1 MASFPDSGWSPP
13 DVNEESYVF
22 TCSSADLPTN
32 PLLMASVGNGHIS
45 TIVYHDRIFMN
56 GLYNGEGKKSHRA
69 AIPALNRIQLKPR
82 AETTSIFS
90 LDCIKGSFTEV
101 QSSKDVQVQ
110 HLVCAHRTIPSLL
123 VNQIR
128 IERVDGST
136 QDSEVTINLEAG
148 SMDLQ
153 INNELLMH
161 HYQGWYCIWQEGRID
176 IWSDEIKTN
185 QLVYGCQYYLLSSLP
200 AQYDANCTVH
210 EFYGLSPES
219 LSCGDGT
226 GEDYLGHVF
235 WDQETWMYPPI
246 LVLHADIARELLN
259 TRLRVKEQAQRN
271 AEANL
276 KHGVQFSWGQAVTGL
291 PVSPSDDC
299 EKYELHVSADV
310 ALALRQYF
318 YLTGESTD
326 SLTDLSQQLADYW
339 ISRLSW
345 LKDKQKYGVLV
356 QNWIRKTVVILK
368 NGIVKG
374 SQAFVIL
381 VGVMPPDEWHYPINN
396 SAYTNMGAK
405 LAISFPSEQSQST
418 LPAKSSREE
427 PTSTDIYVPF
437 DDKLN
442 YHPEF
447 DGYSVTDPETS
458 HVKQADVILIG
469 YPLDAETN
477 QSVRESD
484 LDLYEK
490 VTTKNGPAMTWSMF
504 CIGHMEVG
512 QPAKAAEMYERQL
525 LQATPPFQVWSEY
538 PDETGAI
545 NFITGMGGFLQ
556 SLLNG
561 YVGIRIRAEG
571 IRLQPELPPSS
582 SRLKVTGLNY
592 HGAKFD
598 IDIQKEEKTV
608 MRTDANFSLREFFL
622 SYEEGKP
629 ADVLDTNS
637 IVNLKDCQSLIYQ
650 SES

>member
-1 MASFPDSGWSPP
+1 MIGQIYETEMPGDKTIQITEFYVKLDKIPP
-13 DVNEESYVF
+13 SL
-22 TCSSADLPTN
+22 TLAAGI
-32 PLLMASVGNGHIS
+32 ASVTYTYLMS
-45 TIVYHDRIFMN
+45 
-56 GLYNGEGKKSHRA
+56 
-69 AIPALNRIQLKPR
+69 
-82 AETTSIFS
+82 
-90 LDCIKGSFTEV
+90 
-101 QSSKDVQVQ
+101 
-110 HLVCAHRTIPSLL
+110 
-123 VNQIR
+123 VN
-128 IERVDGST
+128 ST
-136 QDSEVTINLEAG
+136 QAQCLYQYDKGV
-148 SMDLQ
+148 DLQ

-176 IWSDEIKTN
+176 IWSDEIKPN

-326 SLTDLSQQLADYW
+326 SLTDLSQQLAEYW

-345 LKDKQKYGVLV
+345 LEDKQKYGVL
-356 QNWIRKTVVILK
+356 
-368 NGIVKG
+368 
-374 SQAFVIL
+374 
-381 VGVMPPDEWHYPINN
+381 GVMPPDEWHYPVNN
-396 SAYTNMGAK
+396 SAYTNMAAK
-405 LAISFPSEQSQST
+405 LAISFPNEQSQST

-427 PTSTDIYVPF
+427 PTSTDIYIPF

-458 HVKQADVILIG
+458 QVKQADVILIG

-477 QSVRESD
+477 QSVRERD

-525 LQATPPFQVWSEY
+525 LQATRPFQVWSEY
-538 PDETGAI
+538 PDGTGAI

-561 YVGIRIRAEG
+561 YVGIRIRGEG
-571 IRLQPELPPSS
+571 VRLQPSLPPSS

-608 MRTDANFSLREFFL
+608 MRTNANFSLREFFL
-622 SYEEGKP
+622 SYKEGKP
-629 ADVLDTNS
+629 ADVLHTNS
-637 IVNLKDCQSLIYQ
+637 VVNLKDCQSLIYQ
-650 SES
+650 CES